1 MALTLETMSWIA
13 GIVAVPVAVVL
24 AAIGWLKSGKQKT
37 NKSTVRKG
45 GTAISGD
52 LRVNEASIVVG
63 HNSPVSVS
71 LTVNK
76 DTENA
81 DSYERRYAI
90 FQAVGKALN
99 EALCDKMISD
109 ETFQSF
115 SKAVTD
121 SRFLLGDKGLV
132 AYLNEV
138 RKRAAQFQANTVSL
152 EALPVGD
159 ERGRASA
166 AAGEHRI
173 WLINQID
180 GLSRKFEPVLSG
192 LIEGPPY
199 AKSAPPAPIPDMP
212 IHDLFFHIRPD
223 LLENAPEK
231 RWEGVARDV
240 MDNARRH
247 N

>member
-1 MALTLETMSWIA
+1 MSWIA

-37 NKSTVRKG
+37 NKSTVRQG

-52 LRVNEASIVVG
+52 VRVNEAGIVVG
-63 HNSPVSVS
+63 HNCPVSVS

-76 DTENA
+76 DTENGGR
-81 DSYERRYAI
+81 YERCYAI

-99 EALCDKMISD
+99 EAQCDEMISD

-121 SRFLLGDKGLV
+121 SRFLLGDEGLV

-138 RKRAAQFQANTVSL
+138 RKRAAQFQAITVSL
-152 EALPVGD
+152 EAMPVGD
-159 ERGRASA
+159 QKGRASA
-166 AAGEHRI
+166 AAGEHRL

-180 GLSRKFEPVLSG
+180 GLSRKVRARPFGFDRGATPCEVGIAHSNTR
-192 LIEGPPY
+192 Y
-199 AKSAPPAPIPDMP
+199 A
-212 IHDLFFHIRPD
+212 
-223 LLENAPEK
+223 NT
-231 RWEGVARDV
+231 
-240 MDNARRH
+240 
-247 N
+247 